1 MGHIL
6 KNKVAIVTGG
16 GRGIGRAH
24 CLALAEQGAMVVV
37 NDPGVSIDG
46 IGFDKS
52 PADEVVLEI
61 NKKGKTAVANYDSVA
76 TSVGAANIIKTA
88 MAEFGH
94 LDILVNNAGVPGRQR
109 KFWEL
114 TDGEWDMMMKV
125 HLYGHFYCARE
136 AVKIF
141 LKQRAGRIINTSSI
155 GGLGIGIGGPHY
167 NTAKEGIVGLTRTLA
182 HELGGDGI
190 TVNCIRP
197 GASTRMSNE
206 IDNRKFEAWV
216 KQFGEEEAERKRAAS
231 TRPPEANSPLVVFLA
246 SGAADNVNGCIFDSG
261 HLGPGAISIYRDP
274 PETEATV
281 WKDGIWTPE
290 ELIELLPRTLTAG
303 KVRELPS
310 MHS

>member
-1 MGHIL
+1 MGGVL

-24 CLALAEQGAMVVV
+24 CLAMAEQGAMVVV
-37 NDPGVSIDG
+37 NDPGVTLEGFG
-46 IGFDKS
+46 IDKS

-61 NKKGKTAVANYDSVA
+61 RKKGGKASANYDSVA
-76 TSVGAANIIKTA
+76 TSIGAANIVSTA
-88 MAEFGH
+88 IAEFGH

-114 TDGEWDMMMKV
+114 TDDEWDMIMKI

-182 HELGGDGI
+182 RELGVEGI

-197 GASTRMSNE
+197 GASTRMSSE
-206 IDNRKFEAWV
+206 IDNRKFETWV
-216 KQFGEEEAERKRAAS
+216 KQFGEKEAERKRAES
-231 TRPPEANSPLVVFLA
+231 MRPPEANSPLVVFLA
-246 SGAADNVNGCIFDSG
+246 SDAADNVNGCIFDSG
-261 HLGPGAISIYRDP
+261 HLGPGAISIYHDP
-274 PETEATV
+274 PEIDATI

-290 ELIELLPRTLTAG
+290 ELVELLPRTLTAG
-303 KVRELPS
+303 KIRELQS
-310 MHS
+310 THR

>member
-1 MGHIL
+1 VGYLL

-24 CLALAEQGAMVVV
+24 CLAMAEQGAMVLV
-37 NDPGVSIDG
+37 NDPGVTLDG
-46 IGFDKS
+46 IGFDKT

-61 NKKGKTAVANYDSVA
+61 KKKGGKAAANYDSVA
-76 TSVGAANIIKTA
+76 TSVGAANIINTA

-94 LDILVNNAGVPGRQR
+94 LDILVNNAGVPGKQR

-114 TDGEWDMMMKV
+114 TDDEWDTMIKI

-136 AVKIF
+136 AVKNF
-141 LKQRAGRIINTSSI
+141 LKQGTGRIINTSSV

-182 HELGGDGI
+182 RELGGDGI

-206 IDNRKFEAWV
+206 IDSRNFEAWV
-216 KQFGEEEAERKRAAS
+216 KQFGEKAAERKRTES
-231 TRPPEANSPLVVFLA
+231 IRPPEVNSPLVVFLA
-246 SGAADNVNGCIFDSG
+246 SDAAANVNGCIFDSG
-261 HLGPGAISIYRDP
+261 HSGPGALSIYRDP
-274 PETEATV
+274 PEIEATI

-290 ELIELLPRTLTAG
+290 ELVELLPRTLRAG
-303 KVRELPS
+303 KVRESPS
-310 MHS
+310 TQH